1 MRTAY
6 SEFMSL
12 PIAQKRRALLARAL
26 VLLSLGRAGVGACLA
41 AAPATPLRSTPG
53 GEREP
58 VRIGVSGPF
67 TGPSAPMGLSMR
79 TGIRIAA
86 AELNATGGILG
97 RRIQLLEGD
106 DEASN
111 ALGARIVREFINRD
125 RIVAGLG
132 IVNTGVAL
140 ACQRHYQLARVPV
153 ITSVATGSLITRQF
167 LPPEHPDNYVFR
179 VSANDT
185 LQAQVIVEEAVLR
198 RGLTRLAILH
208 DATNYGVLG
217 SQDLVAALAQRGIA
231 AVALERFQ
239 LRQTDMKPMLE
250 RARAAGAQALLT
262 YGIGPE
268 LAHIANGR
276 ADMHWPVP
284 IIGSWTLAMS
294 NFIEIAGRNAE
305 GARMPQT
312 FIQGARTPRQQAFL
326 DAWVQATGSDRI
338 PVPPAAAQGYDSMLL
353 LAAAIR
359 QAGNLE
365 GPSIRTALETLREE
379 IDGVVMTYR
388 TPFSRDNHESLHT
401 AQQILLGEVR
411 GGRVVQAIEPPA
423 APRIVPPP
431 TEA

>member
-1 MRTAY
+1 MSSLTA
-6 SEFMSL
+6 L
-12 PIAQKRRALLARAL
+12 LRRALLAPLLLLPLMLVTPGHGRAADES
-26 VLLSLGRAGVGACLA
+26 LSLSRTS
-41 AAPATPLRSTPG
+41 P

-58 VRIGVSGPF
+58 LRIGVSGPF
-67 TGPSAPMGLSMR
+67 SGPSAPMGLSMR

-86 AELNATGGILG
+86 AEINATGGVLG
-97 RRIQLLEGD
+97 RRLQLIEHD

-111 ALGARIVREFINRD
+111 ELGARIVRDFIHRD

-140 ACQRHYQLARVPV
+140 ASQRHYQLARIPV
-153 ITSVATGSLITRQF
+153 ITSVATGSLLTRQF
-167 LPPEHPDNYVFR
+167 QPPEFPDNYVFR

-185 LQAQVIVEEAVLR
+185 LQAQVIVDEAVGR

-217 SQDLVAALAQRGIA
+217 SEDLIEALRQRGLQP
-231 AVALERFQ
+231 VVVERFQ
-239 LRQTDMKPMLE
+239 LRQTDMSIHLK
-250 RARAAGAQALLT
+250 RARKARAEAVLT

-268 LAHIANGR
+268 LAHIANGLAR
-276 ADMHWPVP
+276 MGWEVP

-312 FIQGARTPRQQAFL
+312 FIQEARTPRQRAFL
-326 DAWVQATGSDRI
+326 AAWEAETGQARI

-359 QAGNLE
+359 QAGSAE
-365 GPSIRTALETLREE
+365 GARIREALEDLREPVE
-379 IDGVVMTYR
+379 GVIMTYHR
-388 TPFSRDNHESLHT
+388 PYSRDNHETLHSP
-401 AQQILLGEVR
+401 AQIHLGEVR
-411 GGRVVQAIEPPA
+411 GGRVVFANETAPA
-423 APRIVPPP
+423 TTQPRRH
-431 TEA
+431 